1 MVMMNNNNH
10 SNNHMKDDSNKL
22 KRLSIESILV
32 MMNNNN
38 HMKDDP
44 MKDDSKKLKRLSIES
59 ILSFTD
65 DGQKGSIF
73 GGDELVDVFDKPEM
87 PGMSLNI
94 DDDQKEVSVLQ
105 GTRGSIFDGEQME
118 VIFKQQPNDDVIMST
133 SLSPSDVFCSDN
145 NAELMHQEVSAAK
158 KVGGGVQHR
167 QSLSVSDPF
176 CSYEGIKH
184 IHEEDSSTAMKVSG
198 AQHKQSMSAPN
209 VLCSDAV
216 KFGGAQHKQ
225 SMSAPNIFC
234 STSPFIKDSNDIIS
248 KLKQKRQQLL
258 QLQQQQQQQQ
268 QQNLMTTTSSS
279 AAAAAAMEVSSKKSP
294 PVGNRDT
301 NTHNVDK
308 DKNEDKDKGVL
319 VIEKPMPYDIIC
331 GRNSGS
337 HNWCGNKRFR
347 VTIMMNLQSYVDAP
361 TREDKTYVIKSV
373 MDILEHDVGA
383 RFLKKVGESTYQPL
397 EEKQIREK
405 VGHAFRDMIYTKE
418 KSIL

>member
-1 MVMMNNNNH
+1 MMNNNNH

-73 GGDELVDVFDKPEM
+73 GGDELVDVFDKPD
-87 PGMSLNI
+87 S

-105 GTRGSIFDGEQME
+105 GTRGSIFDGEQLE

-167 QSLSVSDPF
+167 QSLSLSDPF

-225 SMSAPNIFC
+225 SMSDPNIFC

-258 QLQQQQQQQQ
+258 QLQQQQQQ
-268 QQNLMTTTSSS
+268 NLITSTSSS
-279 AAAAAAMEVSSKKSP
+279 AAPAAMEVSLKKSP